1 MNLFLFFGT
10 FLFSLLSAFLDT
22 VLPLCSFFFFSE
34 SHLHEG
40 NIYVINF
47 PDVIQSSGMS
57 KKMDKFLSNL
67 VNKVWLCLPAKQAW
81 VWCTNQ
87 VPIKWTKGMWI
98 AHDLENAPSV
108 TQLAKIE
115 KDLVVS
121 IFVFTTLQLMLFS
134 QRGSRN
140 RLRSSAMNRGK
151 VKSRDLNRSLFIQ
164 AQLLMAG
171 SWKEVSN
178 AETFSSS
185 AVLAFVKN
193 ATAYSWNWLTIAG
206 VTRPGRR
213 MGAALWFSWNLTVA
227 VSIVVDC
234 AVVIIQKM
242 LEELLENEEEE
253 ERCDEVGEGDKWGG
267 EGDGTVGGGTSVDNS
282 GSNLH
287 MWWEKWEAS
296 ITGHWRE
303 AVNR

>member
-1 MNLFLFFGT
+1 
-10 FLFSLLSAFLDT
+10 
-22 VLPLCSFFFFSE
+22 
-34 SHLHEG
+34 
-40 NIYVINF
+40 
-47 PDVIQSSGMS
+47 
-57 KKMDKFLSNL
+57 
-67 VNKVWLCLPAKQAW
+67 
-81 VWCTNQ
+81 
-87 VPIKWTKGMWI
+87 MWI

-193 ATAYSWNWLTIAG
+193 ATAYS
-206 VTRPGRR
+206 
-213 MGAALWFSWNLTVA
+213 
-227 VSIVVDC
+227 
-234 AVVIIQKM
+234 
-242 LEELLENEEEE
+242 
-253 ERCDEVGEGDKWGG
+253 
-267 EGDGTVGGGTSVDNS
+267 
-282 GSNLH
+282 
-287 MWWEKWEAS
+287 
-296 ITGHWRE
+296 
-303 AVNR
+303 